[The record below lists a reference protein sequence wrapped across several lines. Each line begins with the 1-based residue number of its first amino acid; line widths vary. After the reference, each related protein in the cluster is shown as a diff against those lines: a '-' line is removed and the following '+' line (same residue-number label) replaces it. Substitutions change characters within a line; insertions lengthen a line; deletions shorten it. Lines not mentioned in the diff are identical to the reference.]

1 MQPRKVGPFE
11 VKAIGLGCMSMSHA
25 YGTPDIA
32 EAEVALHKAWISA
45 MTFSIPPPSMAL
57 ARMKNCWV
65 ACLKTVAVNTC
76 WPASAAYFWTPKVAS
91 ARLMGALK

>member
-32 EAEVALHKAWISA
+32 EAEL
-45 MTFSIPPPSMAL
+45 AL
-57 ARMKNCWV
+57 AQG
-65 ACLKTVAVNTC
+65 
-76 WPASAAYFWTPKVAS
+76 PGY
-91 ARLMGALK
+91 RL